1 MPLQYENLCYVKD
14 LLRSRSG
21 MVLDDSKEY
30 LVENRLMPLSAN
42 AGFTKLDDFIS
53 HIRKLPG
60 YSGEHSLVVESMTI
74 NETFFFRDQYCFE
87 ALWKFI
93 LPEII
98 EKRRD
103 VRRLRIWSAASSTG
117 QEAYSIAILL
127 YEKFPELV
135 DWNIE
140 IMGTDLSRAAVEKA
154 RAGVYTLSEINRGL
168 TQDQIERHFTRSGN
182 TWRIHPNLKKNI
194 AFTCI
199 NLCEPFSYMDQF
211 DIVFLRN
218 VLIYF
223 DQETKKEITR
233 KVGAC
238 VASDGFLIL
247 GTGES
252 TMFIDPIWDQICYD
266 RFTAYRHQ
274 QKQGVTNS
282 Y

>member
-1 MPLQYENLCYVKD
+1 MSLQYENLCYVKD
-14 LLRSRSG
+14 LLRSHSG

-30 LVENRLMPLSAN
+30 LVENRLMPLAAN
-42 AGFTKLDDFIS
+42 AGFTKLDDFIA
-53 HIRKLPG
+53 HIRKVPG
-60 YSGEHSLVVESMTI
+60 YSSEHSLVVESMTI

-87 ALWKFI
+87 ALRKSI

-98 EKRRD
+98 ENRREM
-103 VRRLRIWSAASSTG
+103 RRLRIWSAASSTG

-127 YEKFPELV
+127 YDIFPEII

-154 RAGVYTLSEINRGL
+154 RAGVYSLSEIKRGL
-168 TQDQIERHFTRSGN
+168 TQDQIDRHFTRSGN
-182 TWRIHPNLKKNI
+182 TWKINQNLKKNI

-223 DQETKKEITR
+223 DQETKREITR
-233 KVGAC
+233 KVGSC

-252 TMFIDPIWDQICYD
+252 TMFIDPIWDQISYD

-274 QKQGVTNS
+274 QQQGVS
-282 Y
+282 SHY